1 MKHTGKRFAAT
12 VLALLVTAGSL
23 TAPGALLTASAHS
36 GRTDSGGGH
45 HDYKNAS
52 GLGSY
57 HYHHGYPAHL
67 HENGVCPYDTPQT
80 PVPEP
85 VPAPALPTPVPLP
98 DVPAQPPVQTAE
110 PAAEAA
116 VNYAAVYDAAYY
128 AAANPDAAAVYG
140 TDETLLFQHF
150 LTVGMAEGRQGNA
163 VFNVWAYREANP
175 DLAAVFGDN
184 LAQYYTFYC
193 MNNGVS

>member
-1 MKHTGKRFAAT
+1 MRHTWKRFAAP
-12 VLALLVTAGSL
+12 VLALLITVGSL
-23 TAPGALLTASAHS
+23 SAPGAVLTASAHS
-36 GRTDSGGGH
+36 GRTDSSGGH

-67 HENGVCPYDTPQT
+67 HENGVCPYETPQT
-80 PVPEP
+80 PIPE
-85 VPAPALPTPVPLP
+85 PAPALPTPAPLP
-98 DVPAQPPVQTAE
+98 VIPAQPPVQNAE
-110 PAAEAA
+110 PAVPAI
-116 VNYAAVYDAAYY
+116 NYAAVYDAAYY
-128 AAANPDAAAVYG
+128 AATNPDVAAVYG

-150 LTVGMAEGRQGNA
+150 LTIGMAEGRQGNA
-163 VFNVWAYREANP
+163 AFNVWAYRETNP

-184 LAQYYTFYC
+184 LAQYYIFYC